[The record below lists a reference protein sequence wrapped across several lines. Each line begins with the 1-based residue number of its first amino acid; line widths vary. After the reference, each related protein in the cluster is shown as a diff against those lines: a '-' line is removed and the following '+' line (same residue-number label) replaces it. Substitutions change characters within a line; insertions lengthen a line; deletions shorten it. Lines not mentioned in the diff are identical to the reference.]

1 MVATINREKT
11 GRRIRTLMRERG
23 FSVQDVREALSL
35 GSLQAVYHWL
45 EGKSMPT
52 LDNLYA
58 LSGLLCVPMD
68 SLIVGNR
75 RCLPPVYGTARDRLQ
90 QYYMVLSRL

>member
-1 MVATINREKT
+1 MVPTINREKT

-23 FSVQDVREALSL
+23 FSVQSVREALSL

-58 LSGLLCVPMD
+58 LSELLQVPMD
-68 SLIVGNR
+68 DMIEGDR
-75 RCLPPVYGTARDRLQ
+75 RYLTPEYCSAWERLR
-90 QYYMVLSRL
+90 QYYIVLSTL

>member
-11 GRRIRTLMRERG
+11 GRRIRTLMRERRL
-23 FSVQDVREALSL
+23 SVQNVREALSL

-58 LSGLLCVPMD
+58 LSELLRVPMD
-68 SLIVGNR
+68 DMIVGDR
-75 RCLPPVYGTARDRLQ
+75 RYLAPEHCKARERLR
-90 QYYMVLSRL
+90 QYYIVLSTL

>member
-1 MVATINREKT
+1 MVPTINREKT
-11 GRRIRTLMRERG
+11 GRRIRTLMREHG
-23 FSVQDVREALSL
+23 LSVQYVREALSL

-58 LSGLLCVPMD
+58 LSELLRVPMD
-68 SLIVGNR
+68 DMIVGDR
-75 RCLPPVYGTARDRLQ
+75 RYLAPEHCKARERLS
-90 QYYMVLSRL
+90 QYYIVLSSM